1 MEKKELMYEG
11 KAKEIFATDN
21 EDVILM
27 HYKDDATAGNGV
39 KHDQFAGKGV
49 LNHTISGIIF
59 DMLEEAGIKTHMIE
73 KLNDTDDLVKKVEI
87 FPLEVIVRNIT
98 TGSFC
103 KRLGAKEGVVLAE
116 PIFEISYKNDE
127 YGDPLINEDHAVAL
141 GLCTR
146 DEYNTIKSET
156 LKINELLK
164 AFFLRLNLKLVDFK
178 IEFGKTKDMEEP
190 VLLSGTDGC
199 GTKVKLAFVM
209 DKHDTIGIDAVA
221 MCVNDIAC
229 SGGEPLFFLDY
240 IACGKNYPEKIATI
254 VKGVAEGCIQS
265 ECALVGGETAEHPGL
280 MPVDDYDLAGFAVG
294 VVDKKDIIDGSTIKP
309 GDALV
314 GIASTGV
321 HSNGFSLVR
330 SVFEMTKESLDTYY
344 DELGTT
350 LGEALIAP
358 TKIYVKALKSVK
370 NAGIK
375 VKGCSHI
382 TGGGFYENLPRM
394 LPDGVKAVVK
404 KDSYKVPPIF
414 GLIAK
419 AGNVEEKMMY
429 NTFNMGLGMV
439 LAVDPA
445 DVEKTIEAINAAGY
459 ESYEVGYIAEG
470 EKGAELC

>member
-39 KHDQFAGKGV
+39 KHDQFDGKGV

-103 KRLGAKEGVVLAE
+103 KRLGAKEGVVLEE

-178 IEFGKTKDMEEP
+178 IEFGKTKEGEI
-190 VLLSGTDGC
+190 VLADEISPDSCRLWDVDTN
-199 GTKVKLAFVM
+199 KKY
-209 DKHDTIGIDAVA
+209 DKDVFRQDIGDLI
-221 MCVNDIAC
+221 
-229 SGGEPLFFLDY
+229 
-240 IACGKNYPEKIATI
+240 
-254 VKGVAEGCIQS
+254 
-265 ECALVGGETAEHPGL
+265 ET
-280 MPVDDYDLAGFAVG
+280 Y
-294 VVDKKDIIDGSTIKP
+294 
-309 GDALV
+309 
-314 GIASTGV
+314 
-321 HSNGFSLVR
+321 
-330 SVFEMTKESLDTYY
+330 
-344 DELGTT
+344 
-350 LGEALIAP
+350 
-358 TKIYVKALKSVK
+358 
-370 NAGIK
+370 
-375 VKGCSHI
+375 
-382 TGGGFYENLPRM
+382 
-394 LPDGVKAVVK
+394 KAV
-404 KDSYKVPPIF
+404 
-414 GLIAK
+414 LARM
-419 AGNVEEKMMY
+419 EK
-429 NTFNMGLGMV
+429 
-439 LAVDPA
+439 
-445 DVEKTIEAINAAGY
+445 
-459 ESYEVGYIAEG
+459 
-470 EKGAELC
+470 